1 MSAAPVKRRPATAA
15 PRPSRAARPSPR
27 PQLAVVQAPSASRSL
42 LPFAALCIGIVL
54 ASFAAV
60 LIINTAMT
68 AGASERRDLRLEL
81 DALHERRAELV
92 TGMEF
97 NSTPTSLAAAAE
109 RLGMVPAGTPGFIEL
124 ATGTI
129 IEVGD

>member
-42 LPFAALCIGIVL
+42 LPFAILCIGIVL

-68 AGASERRDLRLEL
+68 AGASERRELRLEL
-81 DALHERRAELV
+81 AALEEQRAELV

-124 ATGTI
+124 STGTI